1 MNMDGRIMGL
11 LNRLGDLFL
20 LNIIYL
26 VSCIPVVTIGAAT
39 TALYY
44 TTFKMAENRE
54 SYVWR
59 DYRQSFRQNW
69 KQATEIWM
77 ILLAMILV
85 LGADLLLIGGMSQ
98 ALGAVVALVVIVLSI
113 FLIMMG
119 VYIFPVLARFDNTV
133 KNTFKNALIMA
144 VRHLPSTIVIV
155 ILHGLPLLLAMVSIQ
170 VFIRGILVVLLFTV
184 SILAYFQSKL
194 FIRIFSNYYPKNKEY
209 DFVHNSKGG
218 VISCLRK
225 RR

>member
-113 FLIMMG
+113 F
-119 VYIFPVLARFDNTV
+119 FDHDGYLCISGAGKIRQHDKKYHEKCADHV
-133 KNTFKNALIMA
+133 DQASA
-144 VRHLPSTIVIV
+144 VHSSDRDTSR
-155 ILHGLPLLLAMVSIQ
+155 GAAFAFA
-170 VFIRGILVVLLFTV
+170 VF
-184 SILAYFQSKL
+184 
-194 FIRIFSNYYPKNKEY
+194 
-209 DFVHNSKGG
+209 HGG
-218 VISCLRK
+218 VCK
-225 RR
+225 RGTGGVAFYRIDIGIYSVEAICKNI

>member
-98 ALGAVVALVVIVLSI
+98 ALGAVVALVVLVLSI

-119 VYIFPVLARFDNTV
+119 IYVFPVLARFDNTI
-133 KNTFKNALIMA
+133 KNIMKNALIMSI
-144 VRHLPSTIVIV
+144 RHLPSTAVIV
-155 ILHGLPLLLAMVSIQ
+155 ILHGVPLLLLLFSME
-170 VFIRGILVVLLFTV
+170 VFVRGVLAVLLFTV
-184 SILAYFQSKL
+184 SILAYIQSKL
-194 FIRIFSNYYPKNKEY
+194 FVKIFKNYYPRERTG
-209 DFVHNSKGG
+209 DL
-218 VISCLRK
+218 CA
-225 RR
+225 

>member
-26 VSCIPVVTIGAAT
+26 VSCIPVVTVGAAT

-44 TTFKMAENRE
+44 TTLKMAENRE
-54 SYVWR
+54 SYVWQ

-69 KQATEIWM
+69 KQATVIWM
-77 ILLAMILV
+77 VLLAVILV

-98 ALGAVVALVVIVLSI
+98 ALGAVVALVVIVLGI

-119 VYIFPVLARFDNTV
+119 VYVFPVLARFDNTV
-133 KNTFKNALIMA
+133 KNIMKNALIMSI
-144 VRHLPSTIVIV
+144 RHLPSTAVIV
-155 ILHGLPLLLAMVSIQ
+155 ILHGLPLLLLLFSVE
-170 VFIRGILVVLLFTV
+170 VFVRGVLAVLLFTV
-184 SILAYFQSKL
+184 SILAYIQSRL
-194 FIRIFSNYYPKNKEY
+194 FVKIFKNYYPRERTG
-209 DFVHNSKGG
+209 DL
-218 VISCLRK
+218 CA
-225 RR
+225 

>member
-59 DYRQSFRQNW
+59 DYRQSFRKNW

-119 VYIFPVLARFDNTV
+119 IYVFPVLARFDNTI
-133 KNTFKNALIMA
+133 KNIMKNALIMSI
-144 VRHLPSTIVIV
+144 RHLPSTAVIV
-155 ILHGLPLLLAMVSIQ
+155 ILHGVPLLLLLFSME
-170 VFIRGILVVLLFTV
+170 VFVRGVLAVLLFTV
-184 SILAYFQSKL
+184 SILAYIQSKL
-194 FIRIFSNYYPKNKEY
+194 FVKIFKNYYPRERTG
-209 DFVHNSKGG
+209 DL
-218 VISCLRK
+218 CA
-225 RR
+225 